1 MVAVAGGLETDPDR
15 TRAAVAEDRAAA
27 FAHRITGRLI
37 VVPVDHLLGSQQD
50 PATVGK
56 CRFRRLDPVPERGR
70 PFRVVFRD
78 RLFQGVGGDGAPG
91 FPWLPS
97 TGALRAQSRS

>member
-1 MVAVAGGLETDPDR
+1 MIGE
-15 TRAAVAEDRAAA
+15 
-27 FAHRITGRLI
+27 
-37 VVPVDHLLGSQQD
+37 
-50 PATVGK
+50 

-70 PFRVVFRD
+70 PFRVALRD

-97 TGALRAQSRS
+97 TGALLAQSRS

>member
-15 TRAAVAEDRAAA
+15 TRAAVAEGRAEA
-27 FAHRITGRLI
+27 FAHRMTGRLI
-37 VVPVDHLLGSQQD
+37 VVPVDHLLGFQQD
-50 PATVGK
+50 PATVGER
-56 CRFRRLDPVPERGR
+56 RFRRLDPVPERGR
-70 PFRVVFRD
+70 PFRD

-97 TGALRAQSRS
+97 TGALLAQSRS